1 MPEQLNDKKIA
12 KNQNDPKSQQTKIT
26 TLGKWKFIFLGLY
39 FVILTVERVISL
51 IKCCMVDFRTIGGL
65 DYYMLMVT
73 IFAIF
78 GSYIYG
84 VICCTDIVKSH
95 SDYNNIFS
103 ELAIAAGLLL
113 LGGMVHTDGS
123 IPPMQFVSY
132 GMILISMALHT
143 IQNVKKSGNPLQKWL
158 SFAYIVAYSM
168 AIPVVYHTNIM
179 LSYLFVPIECVISA
193 GMVAMFTIMLTR
205 FYSGNGEDS
214 LSILPLLVAL
224 FGDYTILIM
233 RWEEEINMFV
243 LIFLCVTVVLWFVG
257 NIVCIKKR
265 RKKKKPP
272 VQNSAK

>member
-1 MPEQLNDKKIA
+1 MPEQQQ
-12 KNQNDPKSQQTKIT
+12 NQQQQLQQRQNQQTKRT
-26 TLGKWKFIFLGLY
+26 TLGAWKFIFLALY
-39 FVILTVERVISL
+39 FVILTIERVISL
-51 IKCCMVDFRTIGGL
+51 LKCCMVDFRTIGGL
-65 DYYMLMVT
+65 DYYMLMLT

-84 VICCTDIVKSH
+84 VICCTDIVKRH

-123 IPPMQFVSY
+123 IPVIQFISY
-132 GMILISMALHT
+132 GMLLISMALHT
-143 IQNVKKSGNPLQKWL
+143 VQNVRKSGNALQKWL

-179 LSYLFVPIECVISA
+179 LSYLFVPIECVVSA

-214 LSILPLLVAL
+214 LSLLPFLVAL
-224 FGDYTILIM
+224 FGDYTIIYM
-233 RWEEEINMFV
+233 RWNEEVNLFV
-243 LIFLCVTVVLWFVG
+243 LIFLCVTVALWFTG
-257 NIVCIKKR
+257 NIVCIKKKK
-265 RKKKKPP
+265 RK
-272 VQNSAK
+272 